1 MQRHILF
8 TTTAILLS
16 IAAMP
21 AQAGEADRARTAIA
35 EARGKIT
42 AGDKVGAST
51 GAPMLQTD
59 ARAAL
64 TDAET
69 LLSHGKKSEAIAAAH
84 HAGQLADQAIVDA
97 DRAKMTAS
105 HERRM
110 DAEAMAATAQAGTAA
125 ETVRANA
132 AERAADSAN
141 ARADAL
147 AARPAPATATT
158 VQIVEKTVTPAPVK
172 RTTTHKRTVVH
183 HKAPVTAASTTT
195 TTVTSKPN

>member
-1 MQRHILF
+1 MQRHIPF

-42 AGDKVGAST
+42 AGDKVGTSN
-51 GAPMLQTD
+51 GAPLLQTE

-69 LLSHGKKSEAIAAAH
+69 LLSHGKKSEAIVAAH
-84 HAGQLADQAIVDA
+84 RAGQLADQAIVNA
-97 DRAKMTAS
+97 DQLKMTAAR
-105 HERRM
+105 ERRM
-110 DAEAMAATAQAGTAA
+110 DAEATAANAQAGAAA
-125 ETVRANA
+125 ETARANA
-132 AERAADSAN
+132 AERAADTAN

-147 AARPAPATATT
+147 ARPAPVATT

-183 HKAPVTAASTTT
+183 HKAPVTTASTTT